1 MRIRLSELAAFKI
14 QALLDF
20 LEEKWSVKTKEKFIQ
35 RFTDHLKALEKTPE
49 GFPQSEVRPELRKL
63 VVTKHTAILYQIA
76 KDSIFIVILMDSR
89 QDPHSIEKE
98 IEKHFGQERSD
109 RKI

>member
-35 RFTDHLKALEKTPE
+35 RFTDHLKALEKTPKVFLKVKFALNLE
-49 GFPQSEVRPELRKL
+49 NLSSQNIQQYYTR
-63 VVTKHTAILYQIA
+63 
-76 KDSIFIVILMDSR
+76 
-89 QDPHSIEKE
+89 
-98 IEKHFGQERSD
+98 
-109 RKI
+109 